1 MASRRKGASGAQR
14 RRDKLGRKTNSA
26 GTRQIRSLFGIVVE
40 GETEKRYFG
49 MEYFHEPSVKVMVN
63 PGKPNDPPALARAA
77 DALIEELKRGGELR
91 SGDQI
96 WVVLDADDWADAQL
110 EEVFRWSQ
118 ERREKGDRG
127 VGLCIP
133 QFEYWLLLHFEDGRG
148 VGTKAEVL
156 HRLERYLPG
165 YRKNVPLFFT
175 EEDIKAAVGR
185 ARARVPEEFGTLAD
199 LDAAI
204 GRGTAST
211 TVHFLVER
219 MVQSLTDARALPQ

>member
-1 MASRRKGASGAQR
+1 MVSRKRSVSGRQR
-14 RRDKLGRKTNSA
+14 RRDKLGRKTHSS

-40 GETEKRYFG
+40 GETEKRYFD
-49 MEYFHEPSVKVMVN
+49 MDYFHEPSVKVMVN

-91 SGDQI
+91 SGDQM

-110 EEVFRWSQ
+110 EEVFRWSR
-118 ERREKGDRG
+118 ERSEKGDRG

-148 VGTKAEVL
+148 VGTKSEVL

-165 YRKNVPLFFT
+165 YRKNVPMSFSET
-175 EEDIKAAVGR
+175 DIKTAISR
-185 ARARVPEEFGTLAD
+185 ARSRVPEEFLSLAE
-199 LDAAI
+199 LDATV

-219 MVQSLTDARALPQ
+219 LVHSLNDARARPH

>member
-1 MASRRKGASGAQR
+1 MVSRKRSVSGRQR
-14 RRDKLGRKTNSA
+14 RRDKLGRKTHSA
-26 GTRQIRSLFGIVVE
+26 GTRHIRSLFGIVVE
-40 GETEKRYFG
+40 GETEKRYFD
-49 MEYFHEPSVKVMVN
+49 MDYFHEPSVKVMVN

-110 EEVFRWSQ
+110 EEVFRWSR
-118 ERREKGDRG
+118 ERSEKGDRG

-148 VGTKAEVL
+148 VGTKAE
-156 HRLERYLPG
+156 
-165 YRKNVPLFFT
+165 
-175 EEDIKAAVGR
+175 IKTANSR
-185 ARARVPEEFGTLAD
+185 ARSRVPEEFASLSD
-199 LDAAI
+199 LDADI

-219 MVQSLTDARALPQ
+219 LVHSLDDARARPH